1 MRRVELK
8 LNLRAS
14 NLESVVCEV
23 VLGLYV
29 TEDPLALSHGTDVKY
44 LFFHRLV
51 TYSFKPE
58 RRLCH

>member
-14 NLESVVCEV
+14 NLEPVVCEV

-29 TEDPLALSHGTDVKY
+29 TEDPLAPSHGTNVKY
-44 LFFHRLV
+44 IIGLAWQFTVL
-51 TYSFKPE
+51 
-58 RRLCH
+58 RRQCGL